1 MAEVSLVVFFY
12 HLCDA
17 SVRQNVSS
25 MNETIKHFCC
35 LFNKVVLVRVI
46 VQIIIWLQVQN
57 HIESLS
63 VVWNLLIESSEIKF
77 VLNIVFVNFAE
88 ELIPSQTTEPRN
100 P

>member
-57 HIESLS
+57 HIESLFENLAECFVWILPVCS
-63 VVWNLLIESSEIKF
+63 V
-77 VLNIVFVNFAE
+77 
-88 ELIPSQTTEPRN
+88 ELAH
-100 P
+100 